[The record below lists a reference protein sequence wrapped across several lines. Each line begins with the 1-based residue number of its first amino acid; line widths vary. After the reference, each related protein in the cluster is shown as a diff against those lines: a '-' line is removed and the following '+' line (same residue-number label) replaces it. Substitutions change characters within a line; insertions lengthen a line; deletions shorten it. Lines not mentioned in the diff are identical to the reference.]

1 MSDSVTGGEWMGMMQ
16 NELQC
21 KKRVLQL
28 NKLYYPAI
36 GGIERTVQ
44 QVAEGLSEDVEMSV
58 LTCAEGMHG
67 STEQIHGVTV
77 YRLPSLFR
85 VDSLPI
91 PIGYVRKLRKLG
103 KKQDIVHL
111 HMPFPIGDLA
121 CFLSGYQGRLVLWWH
136 SDVVRQKK
144 MMHLYKPLMHWT
156 LRRADAIVVATQG
169 HIEGSAYL
177 KPFREK
183 CVIIP
188 FGVDQGIEKAAD
200 DYIMRQSRTDET
212 MRLPSKKRLRF
223 LFVGRL
229 VYYKGC
235 EVLLRA
241 FCKVKNAELVLVG
254 SGALEEE
261 YRKFV
266 REHQMEDRVRLL
278 GEIPEE
284 SLYQQFAD
292 CDVFVLPSVMRSEA
306 FGLVQIEAMAFGKPV
321 INTRLSSGVPYVS
334 QDRITGLT
342 VRPGDAD
349 ELADAMNWM
358 VEHPEERREM
368 GMQARKR
375 MKQEYRME
383 TMLERIRK
391 LYRSL

>member
-1 MSDSVTGGEWMGMMQ
+1 MSDLVPGGEWMGVMQ
-16 NELQC
+16 NELQR

-28 NKLYYPAI
+28 NKLYYPRI

-44 QVAEGLSEDVEMSV
+44 QVAEGLSEYVEMSV
-58 LTCAEGMHG
+58 LTCAEGIHG

-91 PIGYVRKLRKLG
+91 PMGYVRKLRKLG
-103 KKQDIVHL
+103 KEQDIVHL

-121 CFLSGYQGRLVLWWH
+121 CFLSGYQGKLVLWWH

-144 MMHLYKPLMHWT
+144 MMHLYKPLMLWT

-169 HIEGSAYL
+169 HIDGSAYL
-177 KPFREK
+177 EPFREK

-188 FGVDQGIEKAAD
+188 FGVDRRIEKAAD
-200 DYIMRQSRTDET
+200 DYIMRKSSTDET
-212 MRLPSKKRLRF
+212 MRMPFKKRLRF

-241 FCKVKNAELVLVG
+241 FCKVKNAELVMVG
-254 SGALEEE
+254 SGVLEEE

-266 REHQMEDRVRLL
+266 REQQLEDRVQLL
-278 GEIPEE
+278 GEISEE

-321 INTRLSSGVPYVS
+321 INTRLPSGVPYVS
-334 QDRITGLT
+334 LDRITGLT

-349 ELADAMNWM
+349 ELAYAMNWM
-358 VEHPEERREM
+358 VEHPEERRQM

-383 TMLERIRK
+383 TMLERIRE

>member
-1 MSDSVTGGEWMGMMQ
+1 MGVMQ
-16 NELQC
+16 NELRRKQ
-21 KKRVLQL
+21 RVLQL

-36 GGIERTVQ
+36 GGIERIVQ

-58 LTCAEGMHG
+58 LTCAEGIHG

-77 YRLPSLFR
+77 YRMPSLFR

-91 PIGYVRKLRKLG
+91 PIGYVRTLRKLG

-121 CFLSGYQGRLVLWWH
+121 CLLSGFRGKLVLWWH

-144 MMHLYKPLMHWT
+144 MMHLYKPLMRWV
-156 LRRADAIVVATQG
+156 LRRADVIVVATQG

-188 FGVDQGIEKAAD
+188 FGVDQKIEEAAD
-200 DYIMRQSRTDET
+200 RYVLQKDNAGE
-212 MRLPSKKRLRF
+212 SKSNLSEKRLRF

-235 EVLLRA
+235 DVLLRA

-261 YRKFV
+261 YRQFV
-266 REHQMEDRVRLL
+266 RQHQMEDRVQLL
-278 GEIPEE
+278 GEVSEDE
-284 SLYQQFAD
+284 LYQQFAD

-321 INTRLSSGVPYVS
+321 INTKLPSGVPYVS
-334 QDRITGLT
+334 LDGITGLT
-342 VRPGDAD
+342 VRPGEADA
-349 ELADAMNWM
+349 LADAMNWM
-358 VEHPEERREM
+358 VEHPVERLEM
-368 GMQARKR
+368 GIQARKR

-383 TMLERIRK
+383 TMLERVRK
-391 LYRSL
+391 LYQSQNHVLQKK